1 MSVRR
6 VENGIKERL
15 LGARFT
21 VRAFVELG
29 DLDPG
34 EVEVQVAYGR
44 VDDADELPQFEL
56 ATLKQHGQ
64 HTGDGWTFE
73 GEVPLATPGAFG
85 YTVRVVPRH
94 VGLATASELGLVAW
108 A

>member
-1 MSVRR
+1 VLR
-6 VENGIKERL
+6 VEPKARERL
-15 LGARFT
+15 LGAGFT
-21 VRAFVELG
+21 VRAVVELG
-29 DLDPG
+29 ELDPD

-44 VDDADELPQFEL
+44 VDDADELAAVGL
-56 ATLKQHGQ
+56 ATLKQNGPR
-64 HTGDGWTFE
+64 TGDGWVFE

-94 VGLATASELGLVAW
+94 PGLVAASELGLVAW